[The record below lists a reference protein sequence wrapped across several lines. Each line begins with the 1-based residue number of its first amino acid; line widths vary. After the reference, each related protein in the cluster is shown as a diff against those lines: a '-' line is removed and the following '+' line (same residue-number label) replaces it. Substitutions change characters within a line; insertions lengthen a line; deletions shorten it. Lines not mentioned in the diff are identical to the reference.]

1 VIRRETREFKIG
13 DRMADDHS
21 QRSYRSNDALA
32 RREQPKAHS
41 TSSGSDPLAELAR
54 LIGQSDPFGE
64 YGRANAAQQ
73 PQSQP
78 GAEWP
83 PEAYDEPHSEWA
95 PQIPQQAPPQAPVRA
110 PRAPAPM
117 TPAQSQAYA
126 APVPDFIRRAPARAP
141 AAPAPFPAAPPMPAA
156 YDVHQDN
163 YDEHPEAGGYEP
175 EYAQYGAEE
184 QDFYDDVPPPSRR
197 RMGIMAVAGIFV
209 LAVVGTAGAFGY
221 RAVFGSSGSSAP
233 PPVIKADT
241 TPSKIVPVA
250 SNDAGSNKLITDRVN
265 ASGQGEKMVSREEQ
279 PVDVKDKPAGAIFP
293 PPAQQADQAG
303 APPQAPM
310 GSGIISVDPK
320 KVRTIA
326 IRPDQTVIADASPNG
341 IAPDAPPPPQAA
353 PPMPQPPR
361 EAAPARQAHE
371 RARPQAAAPASENAP
386 LSLNPDAPP
395 RRAATRT
402 ANAAPTELSPRATTG
417 STGGYAVQVTSQ
429 RTEAEAQ
436 AAYRALQG
444 KYASALSGKPMFV
457 HKVDLGS
464 KGVYY
469 RAMVGPYANQAEAGQ
484 VCSSLKSAGGQCFV
498 QRN

>member
-1 VIRRETREFKIG
+1 
-13 DRMADDHS
+13 MADDHS

-32 RREQPKAHS
+32 RREQPKAQS
-41 TSSGSDPLAELAR
+41 TSSGNDPLAELAR

-64 YGRANAAQQ
+64 YGRAHAAQK
-73 PQSQP
+73 PAP
-78 GAEWP
+78 AADEWP
-83 PEAYDEPHSEWA
+83 QDTYQDPHGAAHDDWA
-95 PQIPQQAPPQAPVRA
+95 PQIPQQASPQAPVRA

-126 APVPDFIRRAPARAP
+126 APVPDFIRRAPVRAP
-141 AAPAPFPAAPPMPAA
+141 AAPAPVPAAPPMPAA
-156 YDVHQDN
+156 YDVHQDA
-163 YDEHPEAGGYEP
+163 YDEQPEAGGYEP
-175 EYAQYGAEE
+175 EYAQYGAED
-184 QDFYDDVPPPSRR
+184 QNFYDDVPPPSRR

-209 LAVVGTAGAFGY
+209 LAVIGTAGAFGY

-241 TPSKIVPVA
+241 APSKIVPVA
-250 SNDAGSNKLITDRVN
+250 SNDAGGSNKLITDRVN

-279 PVDVKDKPAGAIFP
+279 PVDVKDKPAGGIFP
-293 PPAQQADQAG
+293 PVQQTDQAS
-303 APPQAPM
+303 APPPAPT
-310 GSGIISVDPK
+310 GNGVISVDPK

-326 IRPDQTVIADASPNG
+326 IRPDQVADASPNG
-341 IAPDAPPPPQAA
+341 VFPDAPPPQQQAA

-361 EAAPARQAHE
+361 EPAPARQAPQ
-371 RARPQAAAPASENAP
+371 RAQPQAAAPASENAP
-386 LSLNPDAPP
+386 LSLNPDAPA

-402 ANAAPTELSPRATTG
+402 ANAAPTEPSPRGATG

-444 KYASALSGKPMFV
+444 KYAGALGGKPVFI

>member
-1 VIRRETREFKIG
+1 
-13 DRMADDHS
+13 MADDHS

-32 RREQPKAHS
+32 RREQPKAHG
-41 TSSGSDPLAELAR
+41 TGAGNDPLAELAR

-64 YGRANAAQQ
+64 YGRANAAQTQ
-73 PQSQP
+73 HPA
-78 GAEWP
+78 AEWP
-83 PEAYDEPHSEWA
+83 QEGHGDAHNDWA
-95 PQIPQQAPPQAPVRA
+95 PQIPRQAPPQAPV
-110 PRAPAPM
+110 RAPAPM

-126 APVPDFIRRAPARAP
+126 APVPDFIRRAPAAAP
-141 AAPAPFPAAPPMPAA
+141 AAPAPMLAQ
-156 YDVHQDN
+156 YDVRQDQYQDQ
-163 YDEHPEAGGYEP
+163 YDEHADAGYEP
-175 EYAQYGAEE
+175 EHAQYAEE
-184 QDFYDDVPPPSRR
+184 QDFYDDVPPPRR
-197 RMGIMAVAGIFV
+197 RIGIMAVAGIFA
-209 LAVVGTAGAFGY
+209 LAVIGTAGAFGY

-241 TPSKIVPVA
+241 APSKIVPVA
-250 SNDAGSNKLITDRVN
+250 SNDGSNKLITDRVN

-279 PVDVKDKPAGAIFP
+279 PVDVKDKPPGAMLP
-293 PPAQQADQAG
+293 QAQQADQANA
-303 APPQAPM
+303 APPMPT
-310 GSGIISVDPK
+310 SNGIIATDPK

-341 IAPDAPPPPQAA
+341 VFPDASPPQAA

-361 EAAPARQAHE
+361 EAAPA
-371 RARPQAAAPASENAP
+371 ARPTPQRPQPQAAAPASENGP
-386 LSLNPDAPP
+386 LSLNPDAPT

-402 ANAAPTELSPRATTG
+402 ANAAPTQLSPQTTTG

-444 KYASALSGKPMFV
+444 KYADALSGKPMFV

>member
-41 TSSGSDPLAELAR
+41 TSSGNDPLAELAR

-73 PQSQP
+73 PAPADEWSRDTL
-78 GAEWP
+78 GASHG
-83 PEAYDEPHSEWA
+83 DWA
-95 PQIPQQAPPQAPVRA
+95 PQVPRQASPQAPV
-110 PRAPAPM
+110 RAPAPM

-126 APVPDFIRRAPARAP
+126 APVPDFIRRGPVAAP
-141 AAPAPFPAAPPMPAA
+141 AAPAPMPAQ
-156 YDVHQDN
+156 YDAHQDQYQDQ
-163 YDEHPEAGGYEP
+163 YDEHADAGYEP
-175 EYAQYGAEE
+175 EQYGAEE
-184 QDFYDDVPPPSRR
+184 QDFYDDVPPSRR
-197 RMGIMAVAGIFV
+197 RMGIMVVAGVFA
-209 LAVVGTAGAFGY
+209 LAVIGTAGAFGY

-241 TPSKIVPVA
+241 APSKIVPVA

-265 ASGQGEKMVSREEQ
+265 APGQGEKVVSREEQ
-279 PVDVKDKPAGAIFP
+279 PVDVKDKPAGVIFP
-293 PPAQQADQAG
+293 SAQPADQASA
-303 APPQAPM
+303 APPMPT
-310 GSGIISVDPK
+310 GNGIIATDPK
-320 KVRTIA
+320 RVHTIA
-326 IRPDQTVIADASPNG
+326 IRPDQTAVADASPNG
-341 IAPDAPPPPQAA
+341 VFPDAPPPQAA

-361 EAAPARQAHE
+361 ETAPARPAPQ
-371 RARPQAAAPASENAP
+371 RPQPQAAAPASENAP
-386 LSLNPDAPP
+386 LSLNPDAPA

-402 ANAAPTELSPRATTG
+402 ANAAPTQLSPQATTG

-429 RTEAEAQ
+429 RSEAEAQ

-444 KYASALSGKPMFV
+444 KYGSALSGKPMFV

-469 RAMVGPYANQAEAGQ
+469 RAMVGPYTNQADAGH
-484 VCSSLKSAGGQCFV
+484 VCSSLKSAGAQCFV